1 MTKKIFTEDD
11 IISFVD
17 GTFDKT
23 KTNEIKKF
31 INKNNEAK
39 KIYLF
44 YWCYERKEGR
54 NYRGFIPIIIKSSII
69 NPVKNPTYTWV

>member
-1 MTKKIFTEDD
+1 MTKNIFTEDD

-44 YWCYERKEGR
+44 Y
-54 NYRGFIPIIIKSSII
+54 KSFS
-69 NPVKNPTYTWV
+69 NFDG

>member
-44 YWCYERKEGR
+44 YIKNRFRSKSIRK
-54 NYRGFIPIIIKSSII
+54 FI
-69 NPVKNPTYTWV
+69 NV